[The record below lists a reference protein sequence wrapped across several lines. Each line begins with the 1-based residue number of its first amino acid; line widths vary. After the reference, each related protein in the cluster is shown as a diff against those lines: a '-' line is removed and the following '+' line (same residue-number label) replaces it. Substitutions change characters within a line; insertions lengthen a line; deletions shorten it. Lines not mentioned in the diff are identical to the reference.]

1 MIELEVHQADVTK
14 LELDAIT
21 NAANTRLRHAGG
33 VAAAIAR
40 AGGPELQRESTEK
53 APIGL
58 GEAVETTAGDMPARY
73 VIHAATMEL
82 GGPTS
87 SPQPPLL
94 PCGKPTS
101 SVAARWRWWLS
112 ARAWAAFRST
122 TLRG

>member
-1 MIELEVHQADVTK
+1 MAPGEGSIVRAMVATVQHNKGCITAAAEYLQGDNVSMIELEVHQADVTK

-58 GEAVETTAGDMPARY
+58 GKRSRPRPVTCRR
-73 VIHAATMEL
+73 AT
-82 GGPTS
+82 
-87 SPQPPLL
+87 
-94 PCGKPTS
+94 
-101 SVAARWRWWLS
+101 
-112 ARAWAAFRST
+112 
-122 TLRG
+122 